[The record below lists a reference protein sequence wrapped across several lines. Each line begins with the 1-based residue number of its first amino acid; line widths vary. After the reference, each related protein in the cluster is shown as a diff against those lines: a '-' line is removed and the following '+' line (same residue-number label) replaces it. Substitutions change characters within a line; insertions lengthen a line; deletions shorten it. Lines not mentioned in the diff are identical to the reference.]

1 MAKKK
6 KVSTGELTTEE
17 IYLLLEGIT
26 DCECICND
34 LDSGEEVMVY
44 RCAGSGL
51 YFPSNYVEMW
61 GRKYGHGLG
70 KAVVSEC
77 LETMWH
83 CDCAIP
89 KNLISP
95 DQVMFPLMQGE
106 HQVDS
111 VLLSADEYAALCS
124 DPENWAQCERLD
136 VNMNIRAKILRDK
149 QLNHKNGRLKLIRGM
164 NGVRANSLM

>member
-1 MAKKK
+1 MVENSKKRK
-6 KVSTGELTTEE
+6 STEAIGKSF
-17 IYLLLEGIT
+17 EGVT
-26 DCECICND
+26 DYECICKD
-34 LDSGEEVMVY
+34 LQTEKEVMVY

-51 YFPSNYVEMW
+51 YFPSNYVEEW

-89 KNLISP
+89 KNLVSP

-111 VLLSADEYAALCS
+111 VLLSAEEYMDLCCY
-124 DPENWAQCERLD
+124 PEKWAQCERVD
-136 VNMNIRAKILRDK
+136 VNMNKRAKILRDK